1 MKLSEMVIQSNN
13 TSSNDTEE
21 IQTVPKSEEQT
32 STEEQELA
40 QEIENLKAMAGI

>member
-1 MKLSEMVIQSNN
+1 MKLSEMVEQSIITN
-13 TSSNDTEE
+13 TDVKEE
-21 IQTVPKSEEQT
+21 IQTVTTPTEQH

>member
-1 MKLSEMVIQSNN
+1 MKLSTMVEQSIITNV
-13 TSSNDTEE
+13 DDKEE
-21 IQTVPKSEEQT
+21 IQIITPEEQV